1 MLPIQSELK
10 RDREICRASV
20 FPSGREDLPGAHRV
34 GDQTRPEVDAL
45 LRKIETTSKD
55 SSTEEAQVVPLGQL
69 KVLPRY
75 PLNSTPE
82 MRYGDKEDPATDDE
96 NWGRGPPTLD
106 KFEAHGS
113 SSAEAPSAYRRRNMT
128 EVGGSA

>member
-34 GDQTRPEVDAL
+34 GDRTRPEVDAL
-45 LRKIETTSKD
+45 LRKIETS
-55 SSTEEAQVVPLGQL
+55 
-69 KVLPRY
+69 RY

-106 KFEAHGS
+106 KFEAHRS
-113 SSAEAPSAYRRRNMT
+113 PSAEAPSAYRRRNMT